1 MTNAP
6 QRETPA
12 GTEVKRLSL
21 GKRLLVIPFAL
32 LARLWLR
39 TLRMP
44 CLDEER
50 NDLSNVSEATTIV
63 LWHNRVGV
71 SAEYAR
77 RYRPK
82 RSIHCLVSG
91 SRDGAWLETFFRAV
105 GLQVVRGS
113 RKRRGSQAIRDLARE
128 MKKGHDVGV
137 TPDGSRGPCYK
148 VKPGALALAKIAKSP
163 VLLLS
168 FEFSSAWRLNSWDGF
183 YLPRPFS
190 RVLVRGKLISS
201 ELLQKKN
208 SDEAVAFVECELMKL
223 TKDTVASPAR
233 VETEEQTKEP
243 PVSRKRHR
251 L

>member
-1 MTNAP
+1 MANAP

-12 GTEVKRLSL
+12 GSEVKRLSL
-21 GKRLLVIPFAL
+21 GKRLLVLPFAL
-32 LARLWLR
+32 IARLWLR

-44 CLDEER
+44 CLKEER
-50 NDLSNVSEATTIV
+50 DGLRDVSEATTII

-77 RYRPK
+77 RFRPK

-148 VKPGALALAKIAKSP
+148 VKPGALVLAKVAKSP

-190 RVLVRGKLISS
+190 RVLVRGKLMSS
-201 ELLQKKN
+201 EFLQEKN
-208 SDEAVAFVECELMKL
+208 TEETVAFVERELMNL
-223 TKDTVASPAR
+223 TKDTVAPPAR
-233 VETEEQTKEP
+233 TELEE
-243 PVSRKRHR
+243 
-251 L
+251 